1 MVHWRFVYF
10 SSFELDP
17 FFMPRSIPKFDI
29 DFLDLKDSYSADFL
43 VNKYVARLGASW
55 NSFLFLL
62 EPLIQFNTN
71 TSTPNFNTFTPHNPF
86 G

>member
-10 SSFELDP
+10 SSFELDL

-43 VNKYVARLGASW
+43 INKYVARLGASW
-55 NSFLFLL
+55 NSFLFSVG
-62 EPLIQFNTN
+62 
-71 TSTPNFNTFTPHNPF
+71 TSYPTPNFTTFTPITPSANPIE
-86 G
+86 